1 MEWRFS
7 ASPFNQEA
15 TSQLRFLN
23 QVFNLFSFRGI
34 TQNSFELL
42 KMRSWL
48 NLRKVC
54 SCYFCL
60 ISMIL
65 SNVLF

>member
-15 TSQLRFLN
+15 PSQLRALN

-42 KMRSWL
+42 KMRTWV

-54 SCYFCL
+54 SCYVYL